1 MHAKSGRTV
10 RDLRRENRTAV
21 LRRLYFDGPMSRLM
35 LGPATGLSSGSISNV
50 VAELVAEG
58 LVEEAGSVDSA
69 GGRPRTLL
77 RITPGSGCMIG
88 VDIGETRVRIELFD
102 LALTELARTERP
114 LATSGPRTARYE
126 VAVVVGHLR
135 DGIAEVLRTAGV
147 PAERL
152 LGVGIGVPGIV
163 ERTPEEGAVVHGQT
177 IGWDAVPLERLL
189 RETVALPAEVPYRI
203 ENGAKTLG
211 QAEMWFG
218 AGRGARSAVVVLFGS
233 GVGACAV
240 TDPLGPG
247 QALEWGHL
255 TVRVRGRRCRCGAQ
269 GCLEAYAGAEAL
281 LERWREAGGEPPA
294 GADEETA
301 LTAMLAAAYP
311 TPAGPGAADRG
322 PADTGPAGTGP
333 AGPGPAATGS
343 IAPGPV
349 GPGPAPT
356 GPAGTGPA
364 GTGPAGTG
372 PAETRATV
380 PGPSEA
386 DTAGTGSSAAGA
398 SVPAPSDTETGGTRA
413 SAARAESY
421 PACVSGTAVAGP
433 GSPGAAPDA
442 VALAVLDETAEYLG
456 AGLAD
461 LINLFQPDRILV
473 GGWAGL
479 QLGSRFLATVTA
491 YARAY
496 ALRHPGGRTE
506 IALGTLGPEA
516 VTVGA
521 GLLPLV
527 DFFAQGGR
535 RPEHAPSIPAPAWQT
550 ALRDRAST

>member
-21 LRRLYFDGPMSRLM
+21 LRRLYFDGPTSRLA

-58 LVEEAGSVDSA
+58 LVEEAGSIDSA

-77 RITPGSGCMIG
+77 RIAPDSGCMIG

-102 LALTELARTERP
+102 LALTELARAERP
-114 LATSGPRTARYE
+114 LAPSGPRTARYE
-126 VAVVVGHLR
+126 VAVVVAHLR

-163 ERTPEEGAVVHGQT
+163 ERTPEDGAVVHGQT

-189 RETVALPAEVPYRI
+189 RETVELPAEVPYRI

-247 QALEWGHL
+247 RALEWGHL

-281 LERWREAGGEPPA
+281 LARWREAGGAPPP

-301 LTAMLAAAYP
+301 LTAMLDAAYP
-311 TPAGPGAADRG
+311 PEATGAERVGAGAGPGGAG
-322 PADTGPAGTGP
+322 PDGAGPDGAGPDGARPDGP
-333 AGPGPAATGS
+333 QPDGAGPGG
-343 IAPGPV
+343 
-349 GPGPAPT
+349 
-356 GPAGTGPA
+356 
-364 GTGPAGTG
+364 
-372 PAETRATV
+372 
-380 PGPSEA
+380 
-386 DTAGTGSSAAGA
+386 
-398 SVPAPSDTETGGTRA
+398 
-413 SAARAESY
+413 
-421 PACVSGTAVAGP
+421 AGP
-433 GSPGAAPDA
+433 DGAGPDGAAI
-442 VALAVLDETAEYLG
+442 AVLDETAEYLG

-461 LINLFQPDRILV
+461 LINLFQPERILV

-479 QLGSRFLATVTA
+479 QLGSRFLGSVAA

-496 ALRHPGGRTE
+496 ALRHPGGRTQ

-535 RPEHAPSIPAPAWQT
+535 RPERAPSAPAPAWQT
-550 ALRDRAST
+550 ALRDRVTT